1 MIKKSIGTTGEI
13 KREGWSK
20 VCLSFLRTSVAR
32 LMVFAEFC
40 IRQFLAYFNE
50 TACVEDGA
58 GVTYPCNREPSL
70 RMEPVRLPVDEDT
83 RGFLVMDHPANFL

>member
-1 MIKKSIGTTGEI
+1 MEQS
-13 KREGWSK
+13 
-20 VCLSFLRTSVAR
+20 CLSFLRTSIAR

-58 GVTYPCNREPSL
+58 GVTYPMQPG
-70 RMEPVRLPVDEDT
+70 VAVEDGT
-83 RGFLVMDHPANFL
+83 RKVAC

>member
-1 MIKKSIGTTGEI
+1 MEQS
-13 KREGWSK
+13 
-20 VCLSFLRTSVAR
+20 CLSFLRTSIAR

-58 GVTYPCNREPSL
+58 GVTYPCNRESPL
-70 RMEPVRLPVDEDT
+70 RMEPVRLLVDEDT
-83 RGFLVMDHPANFL
+83 RGFLVGSPRQLLIKRYPLIDRFLSPLQ